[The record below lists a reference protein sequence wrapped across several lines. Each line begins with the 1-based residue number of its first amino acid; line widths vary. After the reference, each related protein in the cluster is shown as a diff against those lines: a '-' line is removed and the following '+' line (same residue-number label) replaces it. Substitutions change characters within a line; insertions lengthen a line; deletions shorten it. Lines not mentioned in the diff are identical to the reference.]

1 MSKRRIGCV
10 LGSVLLVIPNVP
22 APAAEQ
28 SAGPGA
34 PAVAGARGVRG
45 GGVSNPEDLAY
56 PARASEAFKQT
67 GIPAPTLLWPNGAPN
82 AKGDSDEDKPAIY
95 PFLPA
100 KDKHTGCAVIVAPG
114 GAFTH
119 RAMDQEGVTFGKWFA
134 ERGIAAFVLRY
145 RIQPLY
151 SRPDYTLDGQ
161 RAVQFIK
168 AHAVEY
174 GIAPDRVGIIGFSA
188 GSSLAAYTAYQV
200 LAPKAEAE
208 DVVERQSS
216 RIAFMI
222 LAYGSALPPANF
234 DLREVPPTFMFATEE
249 DRRMATGMLSL
260 YRTLVDAEVPAEIHV
275 FPNGEHGTGLS
286 PGDRQ
291 IGEWP
296 NLMYRWL
303 QAGNF
308 LSAEPRAAVRGH
320 VLLDGKP
327 LPHGSVTFVPLDDH
341 PAGSHAPRTAFVMNT
356 DTPTADF
363 TLGAKVGPAVGRYK
377 VEVRQDAAVWVSNNR
392 DPARVTSMSPAERA
406 AFIRT
411 SGWGL
416 PTIDGTIRVYT
427 KAHPGDPADLT
438 VEIKPGDNEFNI
450 EVFSK

>member
-1 MSKRRIGCV
+1 MSELVLARILC
-10 LGSVLLVIPNVP
+10 SVLLIVPNLP
-22 APAAEQ
+22 SRAAEQ
-28 SAGPGA
+28 SAS
-34 PAVAGARGVRG
+34 AGASATAGPRDARAGGVR
-45 GGVSNPEDLAY
+45 NPDDLAY
-56 PARASEAFKQT
+56 PARAAEAFKLT
-67 GIPAPTLLWPNGAPN
+67 GIPAPTLLWSNSAPN

-100 KDKHTGCAVIVAPG
+100 KDKNTGCAVIVAPG

-168 AHAVEY
+168 AHAAEY
-174 GIAPDRVGIIGFSA
+174 GIAPDRVGMIGFSA
-188 GSSLAAYTAYQV
+188 GASLATILAYQTV
-200 LAPKAEAE
+200 APKTEAKDE
-208 DVVERQSS
+208 VERQSS

-222 LAYGSALPPANF
+222 LAYGSTPPPANA
-234 DLREVPPTFMFATEE
+234 DLHGVPPTFMYATEE
-249 DRRMATGMLSL
+249 DRRTATGMLSL

-275 FPNGEHGTGLS
+275 FPNGEHGAGLAA
-286 PGDRQ
+286 GDRQ

-296 NLMYRWL
+296 SLMYRWL

-308 LSAEPRAAVRGH
+308 LSVEPRAAVRGR

-327 LPHGSVTFVPLDDH
+327 LPHGSVTFVPLDEH
-341 PAGSHAPRTAFVMNT
+341 PPGSHSSRTAFVMNT
-356 DTPTADF
+356 DTPTGDF
-363 TLGAKVGPAVGRYK
+363 TLAEKVGPAVGRYK

-392 DPARVTSMSPAERA
+392 DPTRANSMSPAERA